1 MWINRYR
8 ENYIGKK
15 YNKIDLLN
23 QLKYFKDI
31 SIKVY
36 NDCKKYNYKFFEIS
50 KDKSEVL
57 KEIYSYIEFLHTKN
71 H

>member
-1 MWINRYR
+1 MRNIVICGL
-8 ENYIGKK
+8 IGTGKLHWQK

-50 KDKSEVL
+50 KDK
-57 KEIYSYIEFLHTKN
+57 
-71 H
+71 

>member
-50 KDKSEVL
+50 KDK
-57 KEIYSYIEFLHTKN
+57 
-71 H
+71 